1 MWEEILKMALSNG
14 IWAVLFLGMLV
25 YQLKD
30 SAAREKKY
38 QETIQKLTKHL
49 EVLNDLQEDVN
60 EIKDAVLFK
69 KRRIN
74 EPKEQTEKL

>member
-1 MWEEILKMALSNG
+1 MGRNFKNG
-14 IWAVLFLGMLV
+14 FKQRHLGGAFLGMLV